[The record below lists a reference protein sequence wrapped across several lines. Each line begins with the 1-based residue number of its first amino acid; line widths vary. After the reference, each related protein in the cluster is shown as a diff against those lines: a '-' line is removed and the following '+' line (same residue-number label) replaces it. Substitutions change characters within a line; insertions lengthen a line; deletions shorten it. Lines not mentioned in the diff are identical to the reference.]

1 MKKGLS
7 LPIEMIVIVAIAVLV
22 LVVIAAFFTGGFMP
36 TGDKIAIQNA
46 FTQGCN
52 YVRSVKNCV
61 FEDFNI
67 NVQLAGD
74 SGPQPTSFS
83 NICAAQLGRGTINK
97 ATRTAGSN
105 FVTPDDCLVACGCP
119 GVENQP
125 QPVGT

>member
-7 LPIEMIVIVAIAVLV
+7 LPIEMIVIVAVAVLV

-52 YVRSVKNCV
+52 YIRSVQNCNPNAR
-61 FEDFNI
+61 DFTVSI
-67 NVQLAGD
+67 KLSGD
-74 SGPQPTSFS
+74 NSPQQYSFNS
-83 NICAAQLGRGTINK
+83 VCDIQLGKASGKPSTSTSRTIDN
-97 ATRTAGSN
+97 
-105 FVTPDDCLVACGCP
+105 DCLRACGCP

-125 QPVGT
+125 QPEWA

>member
-7 LPIEMIVIVAIAVLV
+7 LPIEMIVIVAVAVLV

-52 YVRSVKNCV
+52 YIRSVQNC
-61 FEDFNI
+61 DPN
-67 NVQLAGD
+67 AGD
-74 SGPQPTSFS
+74 FPVSIKLSGDNSPQQYSFNS
-83 NICAAQLGRGTINK
+83 VCDIQLGK
-97 ATRTAGSN
+97 ASGKPSTLVSGIISN
-105 FVTPDDCLVACGCP
+105 DCLRACGCP